1 MKYKTPIAVMV
12 NLPVSRTL
20 GEMKPKFLPA
30 LIVRDH
36 GVYKDA
42 LIFADDYSLAYSAK
56 AIETRMKTIARF
68 LNFWDLFIGGV
79 DISIEEQSNAIF
91 TYIDFRI
98 HGTEELDELHPLAE
112 LHWKPIQKEH
122 ARNEFK
128 YIIDFFEFLGK
139 RSKIYDE
146 IPIFSRLNMNLS
158 IKNGYR
164 YENYKKFKQPDLLF
178 HLKKSRDFWKGIRG
192 ENYHLPD
199 WLRPASTKSTSRPY
213 PDFEEVRDLILL
225 EKNVTFRA
233 IWIALA
239 FGSHRVSEVL
249 HAWQCDVL
257 PARSRAKFFG
267 HTDPENNQI
276 AFIMA
281 HPSESTYIDVP
292 SKRGQT
298 RERYLSARYNLV
310 PRNLLPSTN
319 KNHIGWKSKL
329 QLGSMKT
336 TDTFWLNP
344 SAALHFEDCI
354 QEIQKFHLAN
364 RTSRQHPYLFVN
376 TGGHGYSFAQPLK
389 YARVVDALDAAYRRI
404 GVSPKE
410 NGRNL
415 HGFRHF
421 AKDYAKNVLGL
432 SPREIQVIRGDIS
445 INSQDE
451 YGKNITIFHE
461 IMKSRNHINIF

>member
-1 MKYKTPIAVMV
+1 MKHKEPMTVVV
-12 NLPVSRTL
+12 NLPISRAIGDKRPT
-20 GEMKPKFLPA
+20 FLPS
-30 LIVRDH
+30 LIIRDK

-42 LIFADDYSLAYSAK
+42 LQFADEFSLAYSVK
-56 AIETRMKTIARF
+56 AIETRIKTIARF
-68 LNFWDLFIGGV
+68 MNFWDLFIEGV

-91 TYIDFRI
+91 TYVDFRI
-98 HGTEELDELHPLAE
+98 HGTEELDELHPLSE

-128 YIIDFFEFLGK
+128 YIIEFFDFLEK
-139 RSKIYDE
+139 NSIIYDE
-146 IPIFSRLNMNLS
+146 IPIFNRLNISFHN
-158 IKNGYR
+158 KNGSR

-257 PARSRAKFFG
+257 PARNRARFFG
-267 HTDPENNQI
+267 HSDPKNNQI

-281 HPSESTYIDVP
+281 HPSESTYIDAP
-292 SKRGQT
+292 SARGQT
-298 RERYLSARYNLV
+298 RERYLSARYGML
-310 PRNLLPSTN
+310 PRNLLPSTH
-319 KNHIGWKSKL
+319 KNRLGWKSKL
-329 QLGSMKT
+329 LLGSMKT

-344 SAALHFEDCI
+344 NAASLFEDCI
-354 QEIQKFHLAN
+354 REIQKFHLAN
-364 RTSRQHPYLFVN
+364 QTSKSHPYLFVN
-376 TGGHGYSFAQPLK
+376 TRARGDNFAQPLK
-389 YARVVDALDAAYRRI
+389 YARAADALDAAFRRI

-415 HGFRHF
+415 HGLRHF
-421 AKDYAKNVLGL
+421 SKDYMENVLGL
-432 SPREIQVIRGDIS
+432 SPREIQVIRGDMS
-445 INSQDE
+445 INSQDD
-451 YGKNITIFHE
+451 YGKNITKIHE
-461 IMKSRNHINIF
+461 VMKSKNHTNIF